1 MDPNGG
7 EGKSK
12 EIIKLSG
19 PNRAGERAGVRGKS
33 RTAIIVVSL

>member
-19 PNRAGERAGVRGKS
+19 PNRAGVRGKS